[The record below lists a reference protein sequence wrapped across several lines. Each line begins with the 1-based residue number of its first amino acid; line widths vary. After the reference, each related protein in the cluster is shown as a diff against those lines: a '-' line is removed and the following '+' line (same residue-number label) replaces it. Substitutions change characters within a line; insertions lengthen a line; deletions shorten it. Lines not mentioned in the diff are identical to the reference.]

1 MAHKQTPAERIARR
15 LAALGV
21 PASQLAELVG
31 ASWREAHG
39 PLEVERL
46 QAVWRL
52 AEVYAR
58 IVDDEP
64 RCFAE
69 LEDATRV
76 CVELGCWFEPSAAA
90 AARLEAR
97 AGWSRATARIRYRSD
112 AERRMIPARD
122 EGAS

>member
-31 ASWREAHG
+31 VSWREAHG
-39 PLEVERL
+39 PLEAERL

-58 IVDDEP
+58 IVEDEP

-76 CVELGCWFEPSAAA
+76 SVELGCWFDPPE
-90 AARLEAR
+90 AARQRIVAR
-97 AGWSRATARIRYRSD
+97 AGWPT
-112 AERRMIPARD
+112 
-122 EGAS
+122 GAKRPPPL

>member
-39 PLEVERL
+39 PLEAERL

-52 AEVYAR
+52 AEVYGR
-58 IVDDEP
+58 IVEDEP

-76 CVELGCWFEPSAAA
+76 AVELGCWFEPPAAA
-90 AARLEAR
+90 AERISAR
-97 AGWSRATARIRYRSD
+97 AGWSRG
-112 AERRMIPARD
+112 RRAPPPR
-122 EGAS
+122 